1 MGNINSSIF
10 DFLQIGVIASGG
22 DPNGKGANK
31 GDHPSDKSSN
41 QKVILPG
48 VHDPNNVQQEHLAF
62 SPLMHSPTSLSQVSF
77 PGVMD
82 PGSLVYVLKMPGQ
95 TQGIILGQANDIVN
109 YDKGQGGGQNLLGA
123 QYFQQLFDRETGIN
137 IPPDIQETEEDG
149 VKVKAIKEKKKKHKH
164 SLLKGLNSHNA
175 QQSTSGYKLQEI
187 KEVPTAKQK
196 FSALPTND
204 MMGMI
209 PGDPMSLGGMFQGL
223 MGGMGG
229 GGGGGGGAG
238 AGAGAGAT
246 AGQGNFSVGFSE
258 TPMDRIKANVS
269 PEIYDAMSSTA
280 VLVQGDASSSTASF
294 PTSNRVHS
302 ETYLK
307 NAEELLSQVTTLED
321 FFIVLHRLQHD
332 ESLFGLEKVPDVV
345 IETETPWGNANTTIS
360 ATGEFSFQY
369 ANANISNSF
378 SQSLSSPSS
387 SPSAGG
393 SPSGGGGGGGGG
405 GMGNMF
411 GKSSGIMQDMFKR
424 LAPNNEKESKKM
436 TEKLNQSDTAQKLWK
451 FAETTL
457 KGGNPLDPSNFA

>member
-1 MGNINSSIF
+1 
-10 DFLQIGVIASGG
+10 
-22 DPNGKGANK
+22 
-31 GDHPSDKSSN
+31 
-41 QKVILPG
+41 
-48 VHDPNNVQQEHLAF
+48 
-62 SPLMHSPTSLSQVSF
+62 
-77 PGVMD
+77 
-82 PGSLVYVLKMPGQ
+82 
-95 TQGIILGQANDIVN
+95 
-109 YDKGQGGGQNLLGA
+109 
-123 QYFQQLFDRETGIN
+123 
-137 IPPDIQETEEDG
+137 
-149 VKVKAIKEKKKKHKH
+149 
-164 SLLKGLNSHNA
+164 
-175 QQSTSGYKLQEI
+175 
-187 KEVPTAKQK
+187 
-196 FSALPTND
+196 
-204 MMGMI
+204 
-209 PGDPMSLGGMFQGL
+209 
-223 MGGMGG
+223 
-229 GGGGGGGAG
+229 
-238 AGAGAGAT
+238 
-246 AGQGNFSVGFSE
+246 
-258 TPMDRIKANVS
+258 MDRIKANVS

-360 ATGEFSFQY
+360 ATGEFSLEY